1 VDRWRTKHRP
11 HWAPIPR
18 KARQPTH
25 GEDVMAALPVVRALM
40 DAPSGKR
47 MAPFLTEIV
56 GW

>member
-1 VDRWRTKHRP
+1 M
-11 HWAPIPR
+11 PR
-18 KARQPTH
+18 KARPPT
-25 GEDVMAALPVVRALM
+25 DVMAALPVVRALM